1 MEFALLF
8 PLIVARMVFILVAG
22 LIVYD
27 HLALADLSRSS
38 VRAAVT
44 SDDPATTAQD
54 LVAAIDPN
62 VRVRTTVDNES
73 GLVLVRLERK
83 RRLPLLFISN
93 VLPQFT
99 VRASSVM
106 LQEPGIVIGE
116 GLE

>member
-1 MEFALLF
+1 MEFALIL
-8 PLIVARMVFILVAG
+8 PLVVACMIFVLVAG

-44 SDDPATTAQD
+44 SDDPASTAQD
-54 LVAAIDPN
+54 LVQAVDSR

-73 GLVLVRLERK
+73 GLVHVRLERT
-83 RRLPLLFISN
+83 RRLPLLLISHL
-93 VLPQFT
+93 LPQFT
-99 VRASSVM
+99 VRASAVM
-106 LQEPGIVIGE
+106 LREPAMVIGD